1 MVKFQVVKNKLGTEG
16 KAPYLPRTLLEGS
29 LDIRN
34 VIKALAYGSTA
45 TPPDVLAVLENL
57 ERVCIENLSQGRS
70 VNLGFCILRPK
81 VKGVFQNPEE
91 AFSEDKHS
99 VEVSIVPSQIF
110 VKRVAIEAK
119 TVRVA
124 QGKILPLVIS
134 VENISSGAVD
144 TLSSGDL
151 VAIRGENL
159 KFNKAELN
167 QGVFLE
173 KNGAEIRV
181 SEYSQVTSKLVSF
194 KTPNGIVIG
203 ESYRLKVRNLFGSEI
218 RTGEMEQDV
227 KAA

>member
-99 VEVSIVPSQIF
+99 VEVSIVPSQMF

-144 TLSSGDL
+144 TLNSGDL

-227 KAA
+227 RAA

>member
-99 VEVSIVPSQIF
+99 VEVSIVPSQMF

-203 ESYRLKVRNLFGSEI
+203 ESYRLRVRNLFGSEI

>member
-99 VEVSIVPSQIF
+99 VEVSIVPSQMF